1 MIISIAVISTV
12 ITLASIGFFRIFK
25 ENLDIARTG
34 TFIILILLEFISVFI
49 VRADYE
55 VKFFSNKRIFISIIG
70 AILLTFGVLYIP
82 QLANIFKLTAL
93 TIQEWKIIGYLLGIS
108 MLLLYGY
115 LLVKRH
121 LTKNQLTKNLT

>member
-12 ITLASIGFFRIFK
+12 ISLASIGFFRIFK

-34 TFIILILLEFISVFI
+34 TFMILILLEFISVFI

-55 VKFFSNKRIFISIIG
+55 VKFLSNKRIFISIIG
-70 AILLTFGVLYIP
+70 AFLLTFGVIYIP

-93 TIQEWKIIGYLLGIS
+93 TIQEWKVIVCL
-108 MLLLYGY
+108 
-115 LLVKRH
+115 
-121 LTKNQLTKNLT
+121 